1 MKFSLP
7 LNPKLSEQDFFQL
20 VNFCKKNKE
29 HIYDIYFTCRIAPF
43 LQDAMGDIFIQTSD
57 NLFAIDTALHFQKET
72 GIPVSATFNNIE
84 IRPDQKNLD
93 IWIKSFRPLYDKGI
107 RSCTLPHTTWL
118 LTGQIQKEFPE
129 LFIKNTIL
137 RAVKEPREVAQ
148 LAEAGFH
155 YVNLDRALMRDQDR
169 LREIKKVKEKYN
181 IKISLLANEG
191 CIGGCS
197 IMNEHYHFNNTRSD
211 KPQYFTDPISR
222 VSCSHWNNKDI
233 AIALKTANFTP
244 FREDWLDFK
253 DLGIDVI
260 KMHGRES
267 IEMFHE
273 TMNIVNNY
281 INEEEI
287 LYPGFE
293 EYMEITNLENKPINA
308 WRKKIKTCKFDCWD
322 CNFCDDLWHARGNHN
337 RKKVEAVSNAIVN
350 SVNSDYDNDI
360 VGLTSSRTKKLLNEF
375 GKLSTSYLEIG
386 VLNGATFCAAI
397 ENNSMK
403 ATAIDIWKD
412 PIESVNGTIKVSPSK
427 ETFIEN
433 VKKVKGS
440 NTINVYHSDFRRVD
454 KTHIDYIDFM
464 FYDADHDEAVTEQ
477 AITYFADKLI
487 DDAIIVIDDANWDGV
502 VRGARKGIEKAG
514 LEVKFSRVMLND
526 EENSNEWWNGLCI
539 FVIGKSK

>member
-7 LNPKLSEQDFFQL
+7 LNPKLSEQDFYQL
-20 VNFCKKNKE
+20 VNFCKQNKE

-43 LQDAMGDIFIQTSD
+43 LQDAMGDIFIQTED
-57 NLFAIDTALHFQKET
+57 NLFAIDTALHIQQET

-84 IRPDQKNLD
+84 VRPDQRNLD
-93 IWIKSFRPLYDKGI
+93 IWIKNFKPLYDKGV
-107 RSCTLPHTTWL
+107 RSCTLPHTTWM

-155 YVNLDRALMRDQDR
+155 YVNLDRVLMRDHDR
-169 LREIKKVKEKYN
+169 LREIKRVKEKYD
-181 IKISLLANEG
+181 IKISLLANES

-197 IMNEHYHFNNTRSD
+197 IMSEHYQFNNTRSN

-222 VSCSHWNNKDI
+222 VSCAHWNNNDT

-244 FREDWLDFK
+244 FREDWLDFE

-267 IEMFHE
+267 IQMFHE
-273 TMNIVNNY
+273 TMSIVNNY
-281 INEEEI
+281 IKGEEI

-293 EYMEITNLENKPINA
+293 EYLETSNLENRPINA

-322 CNFCDDLWHARGNHN
+322 CSFCDDVWHARGNTN
-337 RKKVEAVSNAIVN
+337 NKKIEAVSNAIVDSIN
-350 SVNSDYDNDI
+350 SSYDNDI
-360 VGLTSSRTKKLLNEF
+360 VGLTSSRTKKLLNEL

-386 VLNGATFCAAI
+386 ALNGATFCAAI

-403 ATAIDIWKD
+403 AVAIDMWKD
-412 PIESVNGTIKVSPSK
+412 PIESADGKIKISPSK

-433 VKKVKGS
+433 VKKVKGTNS
-440 NTINVYHSDFRRVD
+440 INVYHSDFRIVD
-454 KTHIDYIDFM
+454 KQYIDYIDFM
-464 FYDADHDEAVTEQ
+464 FYDADHSAEMTAQAVQ
-477 AITYFADKLI
+477 YFADKFKDETIL
-487 DDAIIVIDDANWDGV
+487 VFDDANFDGV
-502 VRGARKGIEKAG
+502 VAGAREGIAKAG
-514 LEVKFSRVMLND
+514 LEIMFDRVILNELED
-526 EENSNEWWNGLCI
+526 PTQWWNGLYI
-539 FVIGKSK
+539 TLVRKS